1 MQRRSTTLATVL
13 VVTANLVLAG
23 LILMLAPQAGVSAQ
37 DEPVHWTY
45 EGEEGPEHW
54 GAIQEDYALCGAG
67 KTQSPINIS
76 GAYNTDIVDISFD
89 YSESALNILNNG
101 HTVQANYD
109 AGSSITYNGV
119 TYDLLQVHFHHP
131 SEHTIEDV
139 ATPLEVHFVH
149 RDADGNLA
157 VVGVMLTEGETDNAA
172 FAAVF
177 DNLPAEESEVET
189 LEATISAA
197 DMLPETATYFTY
209 SGSLTTPPCSEGV
222 RWLVMQEPVA
232 LGGAQIEAFSA
243 IFELNARPVQSV
255 NARDILLDTASE

>member
-1 MQRRSTTLATVL
+1 MQRRTSLVL
-13 VVTANLVLAG
+13 LFITANLALIG
-23 LILMLAPQAGVSAQ
+23 LFLLLSPHARVSAQ
-37 DEPVHWTY
+37 EEPVHWTY

-54 GAIQEDYALCGAG
+54 GEINEDYALCGAG

-76 GAYNTDIVDISFD
+76 SAYSTDIIDISFD

-101 HTVQANYD
+101 HTIQVNYD

-119 TYDLLQVHFHHP
+119 TYDLLQFHFHHP
-131 SEHTIEDV
+131 SEHTVEGV

-157 VVGVMLTEGETDNAA
+157 VVGVMLAEGEADNAA

-177 DNLPAEESEVET
+177 ASLPAEKSEVET
-189 LEATISAA
+189 LDATISAA
-197 DMLPETATYFTY
+197 DMLPQTATYFTY

-222 RWLVMQEPVA
+222 RWLVMQEPVT
-232 LGGAQIEAFSA
+232 LGAAQIEAFST
-243 IFELNARPVQSV
+243 IFELNARPVQSL
-255 NARDILLDTASE
+255 NARDILLDTQ